1 MDRIFQTVAATLG
14 AICGFIFG
22 DLTGALTALIALIVI
37 DYITGVLVGI
47 SKKTL
52 SSEIGFKGIC
62 KKVLILA
69 LVGVANIIDMQVIGS
84 GTMIRTA
91 TIFFYL
97 ANEGISIVENA
108 ANLGLPV
115 PKKIKEI
122 LLQIKDEAEEN
133 PSAEISE

>member
-1 MDRIFQTVAATLG
+1 MDRIFQTVAATCG

-22 DLTGALTALIALIVI
+22 DLTGALTALIAFIVI

-62 KKVLILA
+62 KKVIILA

-84 GTMIRTA
+84 GTMIRTS

>member
-1 MDRIFQTVAATLG
+1 MDKIFQTVSATLG

-22 DLTGALTALIALIVI
+22 NLTGAAIALIAFMAI
-37 DYITGVLVGI
+37 DYASGVLVGI
-47 SKKTL
+47 SKKEL
-52 SSEIGFKGIC
+52 SSEVGFKGIC

-69 LVGVANIIDMQVIGS
+69 LVGVANIIDVQVIGS
-84 GTMIRTA
+84 GTMLRTA

-97 ANEGISIVENA
+97 ANEGISILENA

-122 LLQIKDEAEEN
+122 LIQIKDESDDD
-133 PSAEISE
+133 PTAEISE

>member
-1 MDRIFQTVAATLG
+1 MDRIFQTVSATLG

-22 DLTGALTALIALIVI
+22 NLTGALIALIAFMVI

-47 SKKTL
+47 SKKEL
-52 SSEIGFKGIC
+52 SSEIGFRGIC

-84 GTMIRTA
+84 GTMLRTA

-97 ANEGISIVENA
+97 ANEGISIIENA
-108 ANLGLPV
+108 GNLGLPV

-122 LLQIKDEAEEN
+122 LLQIKDEAED
-133 PSAEISE
+133 SKAEISE